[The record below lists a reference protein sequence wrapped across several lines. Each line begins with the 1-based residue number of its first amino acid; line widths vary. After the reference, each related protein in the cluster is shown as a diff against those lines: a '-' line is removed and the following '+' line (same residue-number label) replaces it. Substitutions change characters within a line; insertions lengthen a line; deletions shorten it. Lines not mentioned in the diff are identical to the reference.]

1 MEVAL
6 PEDGG
11 YIDGSFKLSS
21 DTLKMFADMPG
32 EEGSAQAGTVQM
44 EAAECCPYCEG
55 ENVFPNWD
63 TAKQGYIAKCQTCGE
78 QIMLCDECMHAGDNT
93 GRRCDWHEEVHG
105 NKTWGICFR
114 GMTRHQK

>member
-21 DTLKMFADMPG
+21 ETLKMFADMPG

-78 QIMLCDECMHAGDNT
+78 QIMLCDECMRATTPEDGVT
-93 GRRCDWHEEVHG
+93 GMR
-105 NKTWGICFR
+105 KYMATKR
-114 GMTRHQK
+114 GASVSVA

>member
-21 DTLKMFADMPG
+21 ETLKMFADMPG

-63 TAKQGYIAKCQTCGE
+63 P
-78 QIMLCDECMHAGDNT
+78 
-93 GRRCDWHEEVHG
+93 
-105 NKTWGICFR
+105 CF
-114 GMTRHQK
+114 MQFPPPDCLTELKSP